1 MLGAL
6 LAEQV
11 RLAHDGSAWHGPG
24 LADNLEGL
32 TAVEAAARP
41 VPAAHS
47 IWEIVLHAAGWA
59 DEVRRRLSGGEPAE
73 PADGDWPEVGPVSEE
88 AWAEARRRLRQVHQ
102 SLSEAIRQFPQSRWG
117 DRVGSARDAPLGTG
131 VTYADMIAG
140 LLQHDAYHGG
150 QIGLLRRA
158 LNPGATPLP

>member
-1 MLGAL
+1 
-6 LAEQV
+6 
-11 RLAHDGSAWHGPG
+11 
-24 LADNLEGL
+24 
-32 TAVEAAARP
+32 
-41 VPAAHS
+41 
-47 IWEIVLHAAGWA
+47 
-59 DEVRRRLSGGEPAE
+59 
-73 PADGDWPEVGPVSEE
+73 
-88 AWAEARRRLRQVHQ
+88 VHQ
-102 SLSEAIRQFPQSRWG
+102 SLAEAIRQFPQSRWG